1 MTTHTSPPVHRVPGR
16 VVRAPLYGQLAQIL
30 RQCITTGH
38 YPPGSWLPS
47 EQALADAQGVSKA
60 TVRQALSA
68 LRAEG
73 LVEVHNGRGSYVLR
87 VPADSPPAPS
97 SDVEP

>member
-1 MTTHTSPPVHRVPGR
+1 MTTNISAPLPRVPGR
-16 VVRAPLYGQLAQIL
+16 VVRSPLYGQLAQIL
-30 RQCITTGH
+30 RTGITTGH

-60 TVRQALSA
+60 TVRQALAA

-73 LVEVHNGRGSYVLR
+73 LVEVHNGRGTWVLR
-87 VPADSPPAPS
+87 APADPAPH
-97 SDVEP
+97 PAAM